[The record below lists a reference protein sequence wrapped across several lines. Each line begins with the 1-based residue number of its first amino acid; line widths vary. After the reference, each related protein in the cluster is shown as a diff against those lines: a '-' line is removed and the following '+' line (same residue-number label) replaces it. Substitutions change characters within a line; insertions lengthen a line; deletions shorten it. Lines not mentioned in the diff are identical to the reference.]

1 MKLQNPVGFITE
13 LFIHMKRQMLLL
25 LHALFLCLTPGR
37 AISYD
42 FIFRHLSYMGRYSQ
56 LINAR
61 TPFKWKLLFLWGGGW
76 RASV

>member
-42 FIFRHLSYMGRYSQ
+42 YFQALELHGTLLSTNQRQ
-56 LINAR
+56 N
-61 TPFKWKLLFLWGGGW
+61 TF
-76 RASV
+76 